1 MISYKKLRLLLV
13 ERGFEYKDFRIALE
27 LTPRTVKKLREDAYV
42 DLETLEK
49 ICIYFDVDI
58 GDIMQVIGNEPIL

>member
-13 ERGFEYKDFRIALE
+13 ERGFQFKDLRLALN
-27 LTPRTVKKLREDAYV
+27 LTPRTIKKLREDAYV

-49 ICIYFDVDI
+49 ICIFFEVDI
-58 GDIMQVIGNEPIL
+58 GDIMHISHTEPTL